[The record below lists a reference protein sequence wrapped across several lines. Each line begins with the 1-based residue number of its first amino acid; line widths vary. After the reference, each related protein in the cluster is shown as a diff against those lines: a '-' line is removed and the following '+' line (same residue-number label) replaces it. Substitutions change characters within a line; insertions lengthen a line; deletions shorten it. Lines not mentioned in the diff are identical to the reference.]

1 MKITNKK
8 LIEECLERID
18 LLQLHIAAVDSAKLH
33 LSRIKQ
39 WQCFK
44 VDSGNLRSEL
54 IDSELDEW
62 RKLFMWCLTIEDD
75 VRDRIKAAAYQRF
88 LDQRTDVSQWL
99 NPDCVV
105 ASSYLKSDEDDFRA
119 MVSKVF
125 SPKGESHD

>member
-18 LLQLHIAAVDSAKLH
+18 LLQLHIAAVDSAKTH
-33 LSRIKQ
+33 LSRLKS
-39 WQCFK
+39 WQGFK

-54 IDSELDEW
+54 IDAELDEW

-88 LDQRTDVSQWL
+88 LDQRNSVSQWL
-99 NPDCVV
+99 NPDGVV
-105 ASSYLKSDEDDFRA
+105 ASSYLKADEDEFREMA
-119 MVSKVF
+119 SKVF